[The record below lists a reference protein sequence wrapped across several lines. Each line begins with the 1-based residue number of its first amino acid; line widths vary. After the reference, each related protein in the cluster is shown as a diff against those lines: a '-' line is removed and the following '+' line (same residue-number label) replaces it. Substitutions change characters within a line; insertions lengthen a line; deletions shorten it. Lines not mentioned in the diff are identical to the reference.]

1 MGSNGYVSDF
11 IEIDA
16 CNALCGTPS
25 LDRSCELIRQI
36 ILDRFLTDEP
46 GILRSISTEIIES
59 HAGGCGRN
67 V

>member
-16 CNALCGTPS
+16 CDALCGTPS
-25 LDRSCELIRQI
+25 IDRSCKLIRQI
-36 ILDRFLTDEP
+36 IFDRFLADKP
-46 GILRSISTEIIES
+46 GLLRSISTEIIKS
-59 HAGGCGRN
+59 DSRGSRRN